1 MPIRCTM
8 CVVQC
13 VPLPICP
20 DCDRKSIKCTHNVS
34 SYIRTY
40 IYTYIHRT
48 PCSVCSEQT
57 CAWIITRNNP
67 VKSRVL
73 IINEYCPG
81 KWLLLLLL
89 PLLLY
94 YCYCYRYCCYCD
106 GCVAISCHVTIELSV
121 LRNAAIVVEVG
132 IVEIASARSSLV
144 LRNHYAVLASL
155 YTAIIQ

>member
-1 MPIRCTM
+1 MRGQLRGWYGRRVGRSGYMRFECTAYTMPIRCTM

-89 PLLLY
+89 PLLLLLLLLLLLPLLSILRWL
-94 YCYCYRYCCYCD
+94 CRDILSCD
-106 GCVAISCHVTIELSV
+106 
-121 LRNAAIVVEVG
+121 
-132 IVEIASARSSLV
+132 
-144 LRNHYAVLASL
+144 Y
-155 YTAIIQ
+155 